1 MGFPL
6 SQLFMSHFTPLLIS
20 HKQARGSVRV
30 AKLDAEACKA
40 LAQALQIKA
49 FPTVFTFKQGLA
61 TDSFVGIPPQE
72 DLQAFFLRAVGAPM
86 GQDGKPVPPRKTSFD
101 SDDPG
106 VRVGVCG

>member
-1 MGFPL
+1 M
-6 SQLFMSHFTPLLIS
+6 
-20 HKQARGSVRV
+20 RV

-40 LAQALQIKA
+40 LAHVLQIKA

-72 DLQAFFLRAVGAPM
+72 ELQAFFLRAVGAPM
-86 GQDGKPVPPRKTSFD
+86 GQDGKPVPPPKTSFD

-106 VRVGVCG
+106 TKLIATTRLTMSSLKCHTSLHANCLLRCH